1 MFWRITLTSGVRS
14 VGTMIEIA
22 DGNDMTQDAG
32 CARKTSGSDTKRRL
46 IVISHTIK
54 GKQIS
59 FMERQLKWH
68 AGSLN
73 DADLETALHD
83 LDESFAA
90 QKEALQ

>member
-1 MFWRITLTSGVRS
+1 M
-14 VGTMIEIA
+14 
-22 DGNDMTQDAG
+22 
-32 CARKTSGSDTKRRL
+32 
-46 IVISHTIK
+46 ISHTIK

>member
-1 MFWRITLTSGVRS
+1 
-14 VGTMIEIA
+14 
-22 DGNDMTQDAG
+22 MTQVLDALE
-32 CARKTSGSDTKRRL
+32 KLPESDTKTPTVL
-46 IVISHTIK
+46 ISHTIK